1 MDTYIIYFT
10 IASLLSFSLA
20 HKMYGKRGVHL
31 KFSLDF
37 VERILSKY
45 KFIMWVNFF
54 GGILRIVLM
63 LSLVGF
69 SLDNVMNY
77 RLAANEMM
85 NSGSGYVGLV
95 FRLTAYVQMLAN
107 FYIAL
112 YGLRAGFGK
121 LNFKSI
127 LKIFI
132 LYAPTQMAT
141 GGRLFVPY
149 FILFLFGSF
158 FLARGIS
165 FKFLVKEW
173 ILPKEKRHITFIFAG
188 LLSIV
193 SIIGMSRDINDGKF
207 VGKESSIEKFSYVTE
222 GMLATDYCM
231 QYYPDGSFQHDN
243 GMATMKGYTNNDIN
257 NNQTKI
263 FTGVISGTLN
273 GLTTL
278 GGMPV
283 ALFLLVT
290 SIQPA
295 VIRGSLAA
303 LFFLTDIYAFIL
315 SFFGGI
321 VDMTT
326 IYRTFPLIIVL
337 PIGAFIG
344 NKFFIKS
351 KEQLYRKVVFYFL
364 IVVSVFGILRIL
376 SSI

>member
-1 MDTYIIYFT
+1 MDFLSYFQLSLIEIYFIIFT
-10 IASLLSFSLA
+10 VFVASIIRGFNGFGFSA
-20 HKMYGKRGVHL
+20 TCI
-31 KFSLDF
+31 S
-37 VERILSKY
+37 
-45 KFIMWVNFF
+45 
-54 GGILRIVLM
+54 
-63 LSLVGF
+63 GF
-69 SLDNVMNY
+69 SLILPAIEIVPIILILEVFISIFMTPYIWNKIDWSFV
-77 RLAANEMM
+77 LKLLIGITV
-85 NSGSGYVGLV
+85 GSPIGLYLLKYLSPETTHLYVCLIII
-95 FRLTAYVQMLAN
+95 F
-107 FYIAL
+107 F
-112 YGLRAGFGK
+112 
-121 LNFKSI
+121 SI
-127 LKIFI
+127 L
-132 LYAPTQMAT
+132 L
-141 GGRLFVPY
+141 
-149 FILFLFGSF
+149 
-158 FLARGIS
+158 
-165 FKFLVKEW
+165 
-173 ILPKEKRHITFIFAG
+173 
-188 LLSIV
+188 
-193 SIIGMSRDINDGKF
+193 
-207 VGKESSIEKFSYVTE
+207 
-222 GMLATDYCM
+222 
-231 QYYPDGSFQHDN
+231 
-243 GMATMKGYTNNDIN
+243 MKGYTNKDIN

-376 SSI
+376 TSI

>member
-1 MDTYIIYFT
+1 MTLLNYFDFTLSQFLIILLIVL
-10 IASLLSFSLA
+10 IASVI
-20 HKMYGKRGVHL
+20 RG
-31 KFSLDF
+31 FNGF
-37 VERILSKY
+37 
-45 KFIMWVNFF
+45 
-54 GGILRIVLM
+54 
-63 LSLVGF
+63 GF
-69 SLDNVMNY
+69 S
-77 RLAANEMM
+77 ATCI
-85 NSGSGYVGLV
+85 SGFSFILPAIEIVPIILILEVFISIFMIPYIWSKIDWRFVFKLLIGIAIGSPIGLYLLKYFSPETTHLYVCLIII
-95 FRLTAYVQMLAN
+95 F
-107 FYIAL
+107 F
-112 YGLRAGFGK
+112 
-121 LNFKSI
+121 SI
-127 LKIFI
+127 L
-132 LYAPTQMAT
+132 L
-141 GGRLFVPY
+141 
-149 FILFLFGSF
+149 
-158 FLARGIS
+158 
-165 FKFLVKEW
+165 
-173 ILPKEKRHITFIFAG
+173 
-188 LLSIV
+188 
-193 SIIGMSRDINDGKF
+193 
-207 VGKESSIEKFSYVTE
+207 
-222 GMLATDYCM
+222 
-231 QYYPDGSFQHDN
+231 
-243 GMATMKGYTNNDIN
+243 MKGYTNKDIN

-315 SFFGGI
+315 SFFVGI